1 MLGQG
6 GRWLTLVRGLGPR
19 REAAARPS
27 DRARGLWSGELGLL
41 SGLPGQ
47 GPWGPVTW
55 ASGQGVLPPLP
66 LTPSL
71 RVRTLLSLSSQP
83 DRGPGR
89 RWLLSKCLL
98 NRGGVGSG
106 RGRLWP

>member
-6 GRWLTLVRGLGPR
+6 GRWLTLVRGSGPR

-27 DRARGLWSGELGLL
+27 DRAAGA
-41 SGLPGQ
+41 

-83 DRGPGR
+83 TEGLAGDGC
-89 RWLLSKCLL
+89 SV
-98 NRGGVGSG
+98 NVY
-106 RGRLWP
+106 